1 MSWRLA
7 GKEPGL
13 TDERRRRR
21 TRRWQRRE
29 ADENFIW
36 KGRTVGSGEGETG
49 SVLMIVALRWF

>member
-1 MSWRLA
+1 MA

-13 TDERRRRR
+13 TEERRRRR
-21 TRRWQRRE
+21 TRRCERRE
-29 ADENFIW
+29 ADKNLVW